1 MKIKCKY
8 TLITLSSGIIGS
20 ILMIMLCTGRVDI
33 WNLPYNYLVGLIA
46 LLSFIGLYFGALM
59 LYAENKVWSKSEGTK
74 EYQIGETFEY
84 KGAKLIVKEDESG
97 DCWYCKFDDEIYG
110 CMKPFDLKQYCNRK
124 DRKDKKNVVFVKK
137 DRLCV

>member
-1 MKIKCKY
+1 MKIRCKY
-8 TLITLSSGIIGS
+8 TIITLSAGIIGS
-20 ILMIMLCTGRVDI
+20 ILMIMLCTGRVYI
-33 WNLPYNYLVGLIA
+33 WNLPKDFVVFIVVLI
-46 LLSFIGLYFGALM
+46 SFLWIYFGGFM
-59 LYAENKVWSKSEGTK
+59 LYVENKVFRKSEGAK

-97 DCWYCKFDDEIYG
+97 DCWYCAFDDEIYG